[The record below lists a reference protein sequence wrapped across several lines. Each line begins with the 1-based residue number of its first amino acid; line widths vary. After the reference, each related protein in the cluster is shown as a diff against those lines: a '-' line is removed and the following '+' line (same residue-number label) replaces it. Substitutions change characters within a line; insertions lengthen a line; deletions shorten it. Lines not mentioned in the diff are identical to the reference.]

1 MHTSHKTAPQA
12 REEMELKLL
21 NDPVVN
27 QKVVEMQKTDKH
39 TSCNSYTYIVVVNE
53 RIGHIM
59 YVHTLTLFPTLP
71 MCLYTLVCY
80 YDRADLESDE

>member
-1 MHTSHKTAPQA
+1 MFIYVITHHLYTVQANTAPQA

-39 TSCNSYTYIVVVNE
+39 TSCNSYTYI
-53 RIGHIM
+53 
-59 YVHTLTLFPTLP
+59 
-71 MCLYTLVCY
+71 
-80 YDRADLESDE
+80 